1 MSMRRIPMTWFC
13 EMANAVIGEG
23 GELLEYKQLIAN
35 PKTRATWTHS
45 YGNEI
50 GRLAQG
56 MPGRNTG
63 TNTIIFIHKHQ
74 VPRERAKDVT
84 YGLITT
90 LIRPE
95 KIDEPNRTRLVA
107 GGDRVHFPGNAGTPT
122 ADLLTVK
129 LLINSIISTAG
140 AKFMTMNIKDFY
152 LNSPMARYKYM
163 QLRIVDMPDDVI
175 EHYNLRDKAT
185 PDGYIYCKIQRGCM
199 AFHRQVSLPSNC
211 SRNV

>member
-1 MSMRRIPMTWFC
+1 MSMRRIPMTCFC

-56 MPGRNTG
+56 MSGHNTG
-63 TNTIIFIHKHQ
+63 TNKIIFIHKNQ
-74 VPRERAKDVT
+74 VPKERVKDVT
-84 YGLITT
+84 YVLMTT

-95 KIDEPNRTRLVA
+95 KIDKPNRTRLVA
-107 GGDRVHFPGNAGTPT
+107 GGDKLHFPGNAGTPT

-129 LLINSIISTAG
+129 LLAQNS
-140 AKFMTMNIKDFY
+140 
-152 LNSPMARYKYM
+152 
-163 QLRIVDMPDDVI
+163 
-175 EHYNLRDKAT
+175 
-185 PDGYIYCKIQRGCM
+185 
-199 AFHRQVSLPSNC
+199 
-211 SRNV
+211 